1 MFTGSFVERQGH
13 ETYLPRN
20 RSFGSKSAATERQ
33 MQGLGSSEARKQLGL
48 VVEPMPPRPNPGPA
62 RAHSHAHSPPHP
74 GLLGCPVS
82 RQCVHEVL
90 HCSSRSPG
98 RTPAHA
104 WHVWSRRGMG
114 SQHKVLTTP
123 QDGFW
128 LTANAMKTRLLPAS
142 PPTPAL
148 RPSWDGCQHGGRL
161 RVYQGHVDRCPRESG
176 SRPQPFPL
184 RTKPE
189 FESRSQGGELARP
202 PPVITITTSTGDRS
216 SGNKK
221 SLEKRTG
228 PQPSP
233 QSRLPGPETRMG
245 PSTGNGFLVCLH
257 PLVLYF
263 YPKPE
268 RVTKI
273 LKAMVHS
280 CHFSHPF
287 RAGKHQKSCGK
298 ATSQE
303 ISNPISQLQW
313 SGVFAEILDKVLIPG
328 YLAARISNSSQVHIN
343 HSKRQAKHFT

>member
-1 MFTGSFVERQGH
+1 
-13 ETYLPRN
+13 
-20 RSFGSKSAATERQ
+20 
-33 MQGLGSSEARKQLGL
+33 MQGLSSSEAHEQRGL
-48 VVEPMPPRPNPGPA
+48 VVEPMPPRPHPGPA
-62 RAHSHAHSPPHP
+62 HAQLRTLTATPRAP
-74 GLLGCPVS
+74 GLPCLLPVRARGAALQLPQPWPHS
-82 RQCVHEVL
+82 RPRVARAVK
-90 HCSSRSPG
+90 
-98 RTPAHA
+98 A
-104 WHVWSRRGMG
+104 WHVRSRRGMG
-114 SQHKVLTTP
+114 SRHKVLTTP

-128 LTANAMKTRLLPAS
+128 LTANAMKARLLPAS

-148 RPSWDGCQHGGRL
+148 RPSWDGRQHDGRL

-189 FESRSQGGELARP
+189 FESRSQGGELARL

-216 SGNKK
+216 SGNRK

-233 QSRLPGPETRMG
+233 QPRPPGPETRMG
-245 PSTGNGFLVCLH
+245 PSMGNGFLVCLH